1 MIKLTKLS
9 VIALFSVFLT
19 ACDKPVENASVSTAN
34 TNNQSANQLQKLEE
48 KVEEKV
54 LVDTAEQ
61 DYKAFREWQKAQEK
75 TIEEAINSEVEKLG
89 NKVKDE
95 KLLGEVRDK
104 ALLAQ
109 IEVIKENAAN
119 LTITDPK
126 VQLLKDKSLEALSL
140 GAQLMVEGE
149 KVTKAP
155 TEAGYK
161 AFSELQ
167 VQLDKVVQEGRAIEM
182 ELSNKYDAVPEK
194 LPEAITES
202 TPVKEEQNAQPQ
214 ETK

>member
-34 TNNQSANQLQKLEE
+34 TNNQSANQPQKLEE

-140 GAQLMVEGE
+140 GAQLMVQGE

-161 AFSELQ
+161 AFSDLQ

-182 ELSNKYDAVPEK
+182 ELSHKYDAVPEK
-194 LPEAITES
+194 LPEPAAETAPI
-202 TPVKEEQNAQPQ
+202 KEEQNAQPQ
-214 ETK
+214 EIK